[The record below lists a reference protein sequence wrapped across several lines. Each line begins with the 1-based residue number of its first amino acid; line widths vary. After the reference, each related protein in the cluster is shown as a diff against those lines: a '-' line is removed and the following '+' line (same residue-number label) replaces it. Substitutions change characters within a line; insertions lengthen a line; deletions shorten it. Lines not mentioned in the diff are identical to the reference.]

1 MYFYSRL
8 ELRTEFLTPLPTP
21 LPTSTDTHCSICS
34 LPICLKKTNHEF
46 NNGIMYF
53 YSRLELRTEFLTPL
67 PTPLPTSVDTHCSI
81 CSLPICLDGGSI
93 FPLDRAETIVI
104 KSFAPLSLLVH
115 ALSYQE
121 IRQSL
126 SSI

>member
-21 LPTSTDTHCSICS
+21 LPTSADI
-34 LPICLKKTNHEF
+34 
-46 NNGIMYF
+46 
-53 YSRLELRTEFLTPL
+53 
-67 PTPLPTSVDTHCSI
+67 HCSI

-104 KSFAPLSLLVH
+104 KSFAPLSLLLH
-115 ALSYQE
+115 AHSYQE

-126 SSI
+126 SST